1 MRANGSQLPGGRA
14 IEILYIED
22 NPADVELWRDTLTG
36 LPSLKVRA
44 VGDGAQALDYL
55 RHAGSF
61 ADAPPPD
68 LILLD
73 ISLPRI
79 DGHHVLAEI
88 KSDPALRTIPVI
100 VLSSSGQN
108 QEIERA
114 YELGANAYVIK
125 PTQLS
130 PFRDMVQAI
139 YHFWCGA
146 ASSPRHGLAAG
157 RGGPR
162 TEQPKPAN
170 RELS

>member
-1 MRANGSQLPGGRA
+1 MRLNESQLLRSRA
-14 IEILYIED
+14 TEILYIED

-36 LPSLKVRA
+36 LPSLEVRT

-55 RHAGSF
+55 RQAGPF
-61 ADAPPPD
+61 ADASPPD

-73 ISLPRI
+73 VSLPWI

-100 VLSSSGQN
+100 VLSSSAQHH
-108 QEIERA
+108 EIERA
-114 YELGANAYVIK
+114 YELGANAYVVK

-130 PFRDMVQAI
+130 HFRDMVQAI

-146 ASSPRHGLAAG
+146 ASSPKHGPAG
-157 RGGPR
+157 GR
-162 TEQPKPAN
+162 
-170 RELS
+170 

>member
-1 MRANGSQLPGGRA
+1 MRANGSRPQRGRA
-14 IEILYIED
+14 TEILYIED

-36 LPSLKVRA
+36 LPLLTVRA

-55 RHAGSF
+55 HRAGSF

-73 ISLPRI
+73 VSLPRI

-130 PFRDMVQAI
+130 QFRDMVRAI

-146 ASSPRHGLAAG
+146 ASSPKHGFAG
-157 RGGPR
+157 GR
-162 TEQPKPAN
+162 
-170 RELS
+170 